1 MKYVNYD
8 QNWYDVLREL
18 IETSVDGKFSFKN
31 SVNKEDK
38 QYWVEATCT
47 VKELQFEEENVFIPM
62 SEQKTG
68 GKKCNQYSQ
77 QIGTNN
83 LLE

>member
-18 IETSVDGKFSFKN
+18 IESSVDGKFSFKG

-62 SEQKTG
+62 MEAED
-68 GKKCNQYSQ
+68 GKD
-77 QIGTNN
+77 
-83 LLE
+83 

>member
-8 QNWYDVLREL
+8 QNFYDVLREL
-18 IETSVDGKFSFKN
+18 IETSVDGKFSFKG
-31 SVNKEDK
+31 SVNKENK
-38 QYWVEATCT
+38 QYWIEATGT

-68 GKKCNQYSQ
+68 GKK
-77 QIGTNN
+77 
-83 LLE
+83 

>member
-1 MKYVNYD
+1 MKNVNYD

-31 SVNKEDK
+31 SVNKDGK

-62 SEQKTG
+62 S
-68 GKKCNQYSQ
+68 KK
-77 QIGTNN
+77 
-83 LLE
+83 EVR